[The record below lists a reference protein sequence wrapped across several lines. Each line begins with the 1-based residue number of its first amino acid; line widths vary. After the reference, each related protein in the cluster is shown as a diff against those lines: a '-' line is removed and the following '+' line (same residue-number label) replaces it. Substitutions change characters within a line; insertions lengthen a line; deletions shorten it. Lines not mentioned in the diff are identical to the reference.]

1 MTIAQVVELVD
12 NVKPNAF
19 STAAK
24 IAWLSQCEGLVQT
37 EVWLTAIEDVVS
49 YGPDTDGSTVLLVS
63 PPHDKIYQA
72 YLMAMIDF
80 ANGEYDFYQNTMQV
94 FNSWFR
100 EYQRWYAN
108 RYRPAD
114 QRAEPWKGYYYSAY
128 GIAVKHGF
136 SGSEEEWLDSL
147 QGKDGPQGVSGMV
160 PPLVLDSETDYTT
173 DPAKGDEALG
183 AILRNRQIL
192 VRVPNADG
200 GKYTALY
207 SPVLTYQLPNFENNY
222 LYLFFLRDE
231 KQPLPDILGTD
242 FQIPVYGE
250 LKMLLSEV
258 YNESPL
264 DNPQDHIG
272 DVTVYLK
279 GDRGEPGP
287 AGPQGEPGPQGAD
300 GKSPT
305 VTVTKKRLSDG
316 RMEATIGVI
325 NANGSSQSATVTDG
339 KDGNP
344 GVPGI
349 TPNIQRVEV
358 ETLEPD
364 MDATAEISG
373 ATADL
378 TLKLGIPKGTPGRNG
393 ETPAFKQINS
403 YALPYGEVPQVM
415 ITGPTDNLMLR
426 MGIPEGAPGYTPQKG
441 VDYNDGKDGFSP
453 KVEITKKRWSDGR
466 MEVTVSVV
474 NADGSLS
481 YGTVTDGKTPAKGID
496 YFTPADKQEM
506 VTAVLAA
513 LPVYN
518 GEVAEV

>member
-94 FNSWFR
+94 FNAWFR

-136 SGSEEEWLDSL
+136 SGSEKEWLDSL

-183 AILRNRQIL
+183 AILRNRKIL

-250 LKMLLSEV
+250 LKMLLSET

-287 AGPQGEPGPQGAD
+287 AGPQGEPGPQGESGKSPKISVGPYSDASGRTGVTMTIENPD
-300 GKSPT
+300 SNVPKLVVLYDGKDGEKGEAGEPGTPGAPGKSPT
-305 VTVTKKRLSDG
+305 VSVSKKRLSDG
-316 RMEATIGVI
+316 RMEATVGVI
-325 NANGSSQSATVTDG
+325 NADGSSQSA
-339 KDGNP
+339 
-344 GVPGI
+344 
-349 TPNIQRVEV
+349 
-358 ETLEPD
+358 
-364 MDATAEISG
+364 
-373 ATADL
+373 
-378 TLKLGIPKGTPGRNG
+378 
-393 ETPAFKQINS
+393 
-403 YALPYGEVPQVM
+403 
-415 ITGPTDNLMLR
+415 
-426 MGIPEGAPGYTPQKG
+426 
-441 VDYNDGKDGFSP
+441 
-453 KVEITKKRWSDGR
+453 
-466 MEVTVSVV
+466 
-474 NADGSLS
+474 
-481 YGTVTDGKTPAKGID
+481 TVTDGKTPAKGID
-496 YFTPADKQEM
+496 YNTEADKQEM

>member
-94 FNSWFR
+94 FNAWFR

-114 QRAEPWKGYYYSAY
+114 QRAEPWKGYYYTAY

-160 PPLVLDSETDYTT
+160 PPLVLDSGTDYTT
-173 DPAKGDEALG
+173 DSAKGDEALG

-250 LKMLLSEV
+250 LKMLLSET

-279 GDRGEPGP
+279 GD
-287 AGPQGEPGPQGAD
+287 
-300 GKSPT
+300 
-305 VTVTKKRLSDG
+305 
-316 RMEATIGVI
+316 
-325 NANGSSQSATVTDG
+325 
-339 KDGNP
+339 
-344 GVPGI
+344 PGI

-373 ATADL
+373 ETADL
-378 TLKLGIPKGTPGRNG
+378 KLKLGIPK
-393 ETPAFKQINS
+393 
-403 YALPYGEVPQVM
+403 
-415 ITGPTDNLMLR
+415 
-426 MGIPEGAPGYTPQKG
+426 GAPGYTPQKG
-441 VDYNDGKDGFSP
+441 LDYNDGKDGFSP
-453 KVEITKKRWSDGR
+453 TVEITNKRWSDGR
-466 MEVTVSVV
+466 MAVTISAV
-474 NADGSLS
+474 NADGSLT

-496 YFTPADKQEM
+496 YYTEADKQEM

>member
-94 FNSWFR
+94 FNAWFR

-114 QRAEPWKGYYYSAY
+114 QRAEPWKGYYYTAY

-231 KQPLPDILGTD
+231 KQPLPDILGID

-287 AGPQGEPGPQGAD
+287 AGPQGEPGLAGPPGEPGPSGPPGEP
-300 GKSPT
+300 GKSPIIEVHKMWGSDGRMYTTIHTANPNGTTYEAT
-305 VTVTKKRLSDG
+305 VYDGKDGYSPEVNITKKRL
-316 RMEATIGVI
+316 
-325 NANGSSQSATVTDG
+325 
-339 KDGNP
+339 
-344 GVPGI
+344 
-349 TPNIQRVEV
+349 
-358 ETLEPD
+358 
-364 MDATAEISG
+364 
-373 ATADL
+373 
-378 TLKLGIPKGTPGRNG
+378 
-393 ETPAFKQINS
+393 
-403 YALPYGEVPQVM
+403 
-415 ITGPTDNLMLR
+415 
-426 MGIPEGAPGYTPQKG
+426 
-441 VDYNDGKDGFSP
+441 
-453 KVEITKKRWSDGR
+453 SDGR

-496 YFTPADKQEM
+496 YFTPADKAEM